1 MNPTFQTRNQE
12 RLGCGSIAS
21 ALLQQAQAQAQEQAL
36 SLRSRILSPTAN
48 TASPNEFEISLGYRQ
63 LCRHPTQTAN
73 NYYLQSTE

>member
-12 RLGCGSIAS
+12 RLRCGSIAS
-21 ALLQQAQAQAQEQAL
+21 ALLQQAQAQEQAP
-36 SLRSRILSPTAN
+36 SLRSRILSLTAN

-63 LCRHPTQTAN
+63 LCRHPTQTVN

>member
-21 ALLQQAQAQAQEQAL
+21 ALLQQAQAQEQAL

-63 LCRHPTQTAN
+63 LCCHPTQTAN